1 VTDRWLSILEEAQGE
16 LRAAASWYERE
27 QPGLGVRFVD
37 EVEATFHMIETY
49 PMSGE
54 LLEEPVRYFPVGA
67 FPYNVYYAADADRFQ
82 VVGIAHVARAPEVI
96 TAIKRR

>member
-1 VTDRWLSILEEAQGE
+1 MTERWLSILEEARRE
-16 LRAAASWYERE
+16 LRAAATWYERE

-37 EVEATFHMIETY
+37 DLEATLLMIETY

-54 LLEEPVRYFPVGA
+54 SLDGPVRCFPVGT
-67 FPYNVYYAADADRFQ
+67 FPYNVYYAIDADRFQ

-96 TAIKRR
+96 TEIKRR